1 MDVLMPQG
9 FISFWVAIMHT
20 GNFFSTTI
28 IILDLPTYLKFMIVI
43 IIIGSYST
51 AGWGAEY
58 CDECICLCLSTS
70 VSPELQTQSSPTFL
84 HVKLKVNRV

>member
-43 IIIGSYST
+43 IIIIGSYST

-58 CDECICLCLSTS
+58 CDECICLCVCPQAYLQNYKHNLHQLFCMLS
-70 VSPELQTQSSPTFL
+70 
-84 HVKLKVNRV
+84 